1 MGDADTLTVTA
12 LLRAATAA
20 EITEGLER
28 NPGSARLR
36 ERGWEPLWFE
46 AKVFDG
52 DDERDHLFSLVWREP
67 GRPAAEVADEELDLA
82 LESIDVWP
90 EDVARRYVDVQG
102 VDDSPGA

>member
-1 MGDADTLTVTA
+1 MGDPLTVTA

-46 AKVFDG
+46 ARIFDDG
-52 DDERDHLFSLVWREP
+52 DETDHVFSLVWREP
-67 GRPAAEVADEELDLA
+67 GRPAAEVADEELELA
-82 LESIDVWP
+82 LQSLDVWP
-90 EDVARRYVDVQG
+90 DDVQSRDVDVQ
-102 VDDSPGA
+102 V

>member
-1 MGDADTLTVTA
+1 MDEPLSVTA

-46 AKVFDG
+46 ARVLAG
-52 DDERDHLFSLVWREP
+52 DEEQDHLFSLVWREP
-67 GRPAAEVADEELDLA
+67 GRPAAEVAGEELDLA
-82 LESIDVWP
+82 LESLDVWP
-90 EDVARRYVDVQG
+90 DDVRRREVDVQ
-102 VDDSPGA
+102 VQDA

>member
-1 MGDADTLTVTA
+1 MGESLSVTA

-46 AKVFDG
+46 ARVLDG
-52 DDERDHLFSLVWREP
+52 DEERDHLFSLVWREP
-67 GRPAAEVADEELDLA
+67 GRPAGEVGEEELDSA
-82 LESIDVWP
+82 LESLGVWP
-90 EDVARRYVDVQG
+90 EDVVARAVDVR
-102 VDDSPGA
+102 VDA

>member
-1 MGDADTLTVTA
+1 MGQPLNVTA

-46 AKVFDG
+46 ARVLAG
-52 DDERDHLFSLVWREP
+52 EEEQDHVFSLVWREP
-67 GRPAAEVADEELDLA
+67 SRPATEVAEEELDLA
-82 LESIDVWP
+82 LESLDVWP
-90 EDVARRYVDVQG
+90 DDVERREVDVQVG
-102 VDDSPGA
+102 DG

>member
-1 MGDADTLTVTA
+1 MGESLSVTA

-46 AKVFDG
+46 ARVLDG
-52 DDERDHLFSLVWREP
+52 EEERDHVFSLVWREP
-67 GRPAAEVADEELDLA
+67 GRPAGEVAGEELDSA
-82 LESIDVWP
+82 LESLDVWP
-90 EDVARRYVDVQG
+90 EDVVARAVDVRG
-102 VDDSPGA
+102 G